1 MNIKKLKKKR
11 ISKNPMLKQSLSTA
25 VSFQSSPDDYIPY
38 RPRFSITHTKP
49 ILYTVNSIRMIK
61 IILVWKGAPVVTSD
75 IVMLKLK
82 MPFTLND
89 FVQKIF
95 LPPPEFK
102 GDRSVVRSDQT
113 QSPVCLISRWGR
125 TQAAKVAED
134 LQQASIPVKCH
145 PIS

>member
-1 MNIKKLKKKR
+1 M
-11 ISKNPMLKQSLSTA
+11 
-25 VSFQSSPDDYIPY
+25 
-38 RPRFSITHTKP
+38 
-49 ILYTVNSIRMIK
+49 LYTIHSIRMIK

-82 MPFTLND
+82 RPLTLND
-89 FVQKIF
+89 YVQKIC

-102 GDRSVVRSDQT
+102 ADRSAVRSDQT
-113 QSPVCLISRWGR
+113 KSPVCLISGWGR
-125 TQAAKVAED
+125 TQTAKVAEH